1 MSFQSACILTENEL
15 SNAPNAAEKA
25 FAAHPITWRREN
37 DSLFLSN
44 APCQCNTRY
53 HISSKYNCYHL
64 LAHSAVSFD
73 WHVITL
79 EAMRNA
85 GQNADAFAFVQKA
98 YIALAGMDALANLFL
113 FAALARLI
121 IVGLYWRWYRK
132 AINTLSK

>member
-1 MSFQSACILTENEL
+1 MENINLFLDICFLILGIACTVFVIVKRKRFDL
-15 SNAPNAAEKA
+15 
-25 FAAHPITWRREN
+25 WM
-37 DSLFLSN
+37 SLF
-44 APCQCNTRY
+44 ACAAWITKGIR
-53 HISSKYNCYHL
+53 L
-64 LAHSAVSFD
+64 LSFD

-113 FAALARLI
+113 FAAFARLI